1 MKTRNL
7 LLALTA
13 GLTLTNCAED
23 VEKLAKPYLTR
34 AQESYANKQYAL
46 AKLQID
52 SIKQLYPKAF
62 ETRAQAQ
69 VLLIEVELAE
79 ARASKLYTDSL
90 LAMAQEKAATLAT
103 SLYLDK
109 DTKYQDYGSYYAA
122 QHRVEKNVGKS
133 YLRPQANAL
142 LIDVELSEAR
152 TSKYYTDSLLT
163 EFTTRATTL
172 AAALYLDKD
181 TKYQDY
187 GSYYA
192 AQHRVEKNVG
202 KSYLRP
208 QANEQD
214 GAFTITAY
222 YRGKPIGAHTLRF
235 TAPDDSYVEMK
246 PITEP
251 HVMSDATG
259 RTERTD
265 FATTP
270 EVAHFVAQHAS
281 IKVTLIGK
289 DGKVQMPFSKADAK
303 AFIQVADLSAAL
315 QSAKAQQL
323 LQQELD
329 RRIKFYE
336 QRQAQ

>member
-23 VEKLAKPYLTR
+23 IEKLAKPYLDR
-34 AQESYANKQYAL
+34 AQESYANSQYPL

-90 LAMAQEKAATLAT
+90 LAETQVKAETLAT
-103 SLYLDK
+103 ALYLDK
-109 DTKYQDYGSYYAA
+109 DAKYQDYGTYYAA
-122 QHRVEKNVGKS
+122 QHRAEKNIGKS
-133 YLRPQANAL
+133 YLRPQA
-142 LIDVELSEAR
+142 SE
-152 TSKYYTDSLLT
+152 K
-163 EFTTRATTL
+163 
-172 AAALYLDKD
+172 
-181 TKYQDY
+181 
-187 GSYYA
+187 
-192 AQHRVEKNVG
+192 
-202 KSYLRP
+202 
-208 QANEQD
+208 D
-214 GAFTITAY
+214 GAFTITAF

-235 TAPDDSYVEMK
+235 TASDDSYVELQ
-246 PITEP
+246 PTAEP
-251 HVMSDATG
+251 YVMSDATG

-265 FATTP
+265 FASTP
-270 EVAHFVAQHAS
+270 TLGGFVAQHTD

-289 DGKVQMPFSKADAK
+289 DGKAQMPFTKNDAK
-303 AFIQVADLSAAL
+303 ALTQVADFAAAL
-315 QSAKAQQL
+315 QASTTLQAQ
-323 LQQELD
+323 QQELD